1 LWPEAELSN
10 RAGICSGSASAAK
23 EPGQTILVPGHRDFF
38 FSGRP
43 QNTKAANA
51 AEIVSLSN
59 KTKRSAVRYGKIFI
73 FCSHYYQSKAI
84 CRARARA
91 VDLPARSFDLVCP
104 GVAPPLGI

>member
-59 KTKRSAVRYGKIFI
+59 KTKRSDMVKFLFSVHTIT
-73 FCSHYYQSKAI
+73 KAKQYAGREPGRWI
-84 CRARARA
+84 CQRGHLTWCA
-91 VDLPARSFDLVCP
+91 LV
-104 GVAPPLGI
+104 